1 MTDLISALN
10 ESSKRVNILLDEV
23 LVSRKPDELYKAS
36 KHLVEAGGKR
46 LRPFIVLKSCQLV
59 GGEVEKALPMAA
71 AVELIHNFTLVHD
84 DIMDEDN
91 KRRGAPTVH
100 VVYGIP
106 MAINAGD
113 MLFTK
118 AYEVALRSSAI
129 GVPPRRVLQALE
141 ALTEGIVVICEGQA
155 MDMSFE
161 KRNNVSEQEYM
172 EMIERKTAALLV
184 ASAKIGAIVG
194 NASKREV
201 AHLCHAMRATGLA
214 FQIVDDVLGVT
225 AEENVLGKP
234 VGSDI
239 REGKRTLITHHS
251 LKHAGKQQRNIIMKA
266 LGKKEA
272 SPETIK
278 SAIEV
283 LKSTGSIDYALKKA
297 EVFTIKAKSELEAF
311 QSSDTR
317 DLLISLVDYIV
328 TRDR

>member
-10 ESSKRVNILLDEV
+10 ESSKRVNILLDEM
-23 LVSRKPDELYKAS
+23 LASKKPDELYEAS

-84 DIMDEDN
+84 DIMDEDI

-100 VVYGIP
+100 AVYGTP

-118 AYEVALRSSAI
+118 AYEVALRSSVK
-129 GVPPRRVLQALE
+129 GVPPRKVLRALE
-141 ALTEGIVVICEGQA
+141 ALTEGIVAVCEGQA

-161 KRNNVSEQEYM
+161 KRVNVNEQEYM

-184 ASAKIGAIVG
+184 ASAKTGAIVG
-194 NASKREV
+194 NASKREI
-201 AHLCHAMRATGLA
+201 AHLSHAMRATGLA
-214 FQIVDDVLGVT
+214 FQIVDDALGVT
-225 AEENVLGKP
+225 ADEKVLGKP

-239 REGKRTLITHHS
+239 REGKRTLIIHHS
-251 LKHAGKQQRNIIMKA
+251 LKHAGKQQRNILLNA

-272 SPETIK
+272 SPETIRD
-278 SAIEV
+278 AIEV

-297 EVFTIKAKSELEAF
+297 DSFARKARSELEAF
-311 QSSDTR
+311 PPSDTR
-317 DLLISLVDYIV
+317 DLLISLADYVV